1 MQESKPSMNRIVS
14 IVNQKGGVGK
24 TTTSVNLAAALALR
38 GCPVLMAD
46 MDPQG
51 NGSSALGAR
60 LSASAGRPAAP
71 SMYQALL
78 GEIDLKEAVQQGAS
92 DNLFFV
98 SSDAHLAAF
107 DAEALKE
114 SGWEYRL
121 KTALQP
127 ILPDYKYI
135 LIDCPPSLGPLTIN
149 ALTASDSFIV
159 PLQCEYYGLE
169 GLSRLKETV
178 KRVRRRLN
186 PRLQLEGI
194 LLTMFDQRN
203 SLSHQIEAE
212 VRKYFG
218 SKVFRT
224 IIPRNVRLSEAPGFQ
239 QSVFQYDPRSVGAKT
254 YFDFSAELD
263 GGAR

>member
-1 MQESKPSMNRIVS
+1 MGRVVS

-38 GCPVLMAD
+38 GFPTLMAD

-51 NGSSALGAR
+51 NGSSALGGQ
-60 LSASAGRPAAP
+60 ASGLGSSSNGAP
-71 SMYQALL
+71 SLYQALL
-78 GEIDLKEAVQQGAS
+78 GEAGLKEIVQKGAA
-92 DNLFFV
+92 DNLFFIP
-98 SSDAHLAAF
+98 SDAHLSAF
-107 DAEALKE
+107 DAEALNE
-114 SGWEYRL
+114 PSWECRL
-121 KTALQP
+121 KSALRP
-127 ILPDYKYI
+127 LLRDYKYI

-178 KRVRRRLN
+178 KRIRRRLN
-186 PRLQLEGI
+186 PRLRLEGI

-239 QSVFQYDPRSVGAKT
+239 QSVFQYDPASKGAKT
-254 YFDFSAELD
+254 YFDFSGELD
-263 GGAR
+263 SP